1 MGKFSCT
8 TPGCH
13 FPMVGKDTKQHNN
26 WYHNSRSYRVPFL
39 DNETK
44 HCERKDGLLQCP
56 CGDTEHSKYNRN
68 VFEHVL
74 GTSPHDSLDLTEE
87 RFREPFPEWEWDPDL
102 LEYVVNDSH
111 SQQLRARAHNE
122 DYPMEDAEE
131 LSIQHE
137 AQEVDTEM
145 EGVEETG
152 GLEDDLYDDNMGGS
166 EGLRDDSDRHEVE
179 DAGQRG
185 EGEEA
190 DGIEGG
196 DEGDEEADGSE
207 GGDSEDDIDDY
218 WVSEWKDLEAEG
230 PVTDEVLDNLLTRY
244 SLNSSSAPSPQCAIE
259 TLRKVD
265 VVVDPTWRWSICIS
279 CGHPVHWVRIYQ
291 NHIRRH
297 LVISRLGNTP
307 DNTPSESEI
316 FKCLIVLNAHQYTPF
331 PTLTAI
337 EPVPGMEQRAAF
349 QCGYP
354 GCNGIRSTRFRGDQQ
369 FIPIIPPQTPPP
381 ANHILRDIIKKAEE
395 LKLGIP
401 SETYSA
407 PSNSVNLNPIFAQ
420 LHWHLILEA
429 VNISLLRK
437 SAATPDPETEQ
448 AYCRIKET
456 SQLYYQKVMLSL
468 DALDTTT
475 RRWIRTSSQNTPLKS
490 VPFRRPQELGTVTR
504 DADFVSTFLVFLL
517 RHTSKALDN
526 FPIYLTD
533 VTKSHIQRLHEQA
546 STSNVDDASDD
557 ALITLFH
564 RAIWTY
570 VTSVDQAYHDDEL
583 NDPLTRFVVAYHIQD
598 DYGAFAS
605 AKQLPLNLIKAQWCF
620 RASGAWEII
629 CKRHE
634 FGNVAFD
641 TYETLVQPW
650 LTDGRP
656 STFTKLRE
664 NIKRLSELAYNQPT
678 RARFSWDPSNEV
690 ISIDGFP
697 LSAKGLFTTWK
708 DCLGSLT
715 ESIDVVFQGCNYT
728 DILNSFDAHMDPDPG
743 QCAKWFHD
751 STSCNDHR
759 YSIFD
764 EKLNDIDKYR
774 PILRDHLACD
784 ERFFKSVAVVTHPNY
799 RESFITCAP
808 LAILTKVF
816 EETIKEW
823 FGLVQDVV
831 NMMWYLIHATAP
843 GSARGRENE
852 PLTYANHPNH
862 PKNLHFI
869 SGHLCL
875 ETVYC
880 KTASQQGTAGE
891 AITRAMPWQVG
902 RLVLL
907 VIGCIYYAA
916 AHLGAMI
923 GMPKECLDNY
933 MFYMFVRNGQP
944 MTSKDFSKVL
954 GNVTESTLGYP
965 LLLWDWRQLKF
976 NLMLHKANVSWD
988 EPDDEEEEDRAT
1000 HKMLAHSAIVGQ
1012 TSYGVQSEN
1021 ATKHLSQDLVAS
1033 QLRTAVRWQ
1042 RTIEFLHPSFR
1053 KLTHQG
1059 LDVSFA
1065 VPMSPEAAK
1074 AALEELLAKQSTLHE
1089 QAIIHSE
1096 ERIKAWM
1103 IDALNSLGVQILK
1116 DIKGTKPH
1124 PHSPSP
1130 PIFVSKDI
1138 LPIVMRNLFPNIP
1151 SERWAWRSPQQA
1163 ESVASVLSSN
1173 HVFSILSTGEGK
1185 SLQFFAAPLLKPDRL
1200 FVVILPLISLTEDML
1215 RRAQA
1220 ITAYKAGVWGSQ
1232 DFDTHTTSLVFV
1244 SAHEAGTATFGW
1256 WINSLE
1262 ISKRLD
1268 RIFIDEAHHLKT
1280 DSNFRECFASLIK
1293 LRTTK
1298 VPFSFLSG
1306 SLGPHDIDFVLSV
1319 MGIEEKTLVTEIRSY
1334 CGCPNHRYTLE
1345 KLSSSDSSVVI
1356 SAIKHFMD
1364 RHPLKSDERGLIYVS
1379 SVELCKDIGAALGI
1393 PAYYSAETAQNK
1405 AAFQCDWRGGYD
1417 PGKLWMVCT
1426 PAFGEGIDYG
1436 AVRCVIV
1443 YEPFGM
1449 TPLKQYFGRA
1459 GQDDLLAFCHLLYS
1473 CLPFLPDNP
1482 EQDLEGRIPYYQLL
1496 VSPSCMCFSE
1506 YAYDRE
1512 VHCCAAIGAE
1522 LCQNCLDGPPSISL
1536 QQPLQAE
1543 IPSNPSNPVVDV
1555 SVPPSPCL
1563 LPLSLSLRAI
1573 LSYV

>member
-8 TPGCH
+8 TPGCR
-13 FPMVGKDTKQHNN
+13 FPKVGKDTKQHNN

-44 HCERKDGLLQCP
+44 CCERKDGLLQCP

-68 VFEHVL
+68 AFERVL

-102 LEYVVNDSH
+102 LEYVINDSH
-111 SQQLRARAHNE
+111 SQQLRAR
-122 DYPMEDAEE
+122 
-131 LSIQHE
+131 

-152 GLEDDLYDDNMGGS
+152 GLEDNLYDDDMGRS

-230 PVTDEVLDNLLTRY
+230 PVTDEVLDDLLTRY

-265 VVVDPTWRWSICIS
+265 IVVDPTWRWS
-279 CGHPVHWVRIYQ
+279 
-291 NHIRRH
+291 
-297 LVISRLGNTP
+297 NTP

-316 FKCLIVLNAHQYTPF
+316 FKCLIVLNTHQYTPF

-354 GCNGIRSTRFRGDQQ
+354 GCNGIRSTRGSLDNHFRDVHPHILPKKRVRNRILVHPLKGFWGDQQ
-369 FIPIIPPQTPPP
+369 FILIIPPQTPPP

-395 LKLGIP
+395 LKLGVP

-407 PSNSVNLNPIFAQ
+407 PSNSVDLNPIFAQ

-437 SAATPDPETEQ
+437 SAATPDPETER

-456 SQLYYQKVMLSL
+456 SRLYYQKVMLSL

-475 RRWIRTSSQNTPLKS
+475 CRWIRTSSWNTPLKS
-490 VPFRRPQELGTVTR
+490 VPFRRPQELGTVTH

-546 STSNVDDASDD
+546 STSNIDDASDD

-598 DYGAFAS
+598 DYGAFAL
-605 AKQLPLNLIKAQWCF
+605 AKQLPPNLIKAQWCF

-690 ISIDGFP
+690 ISIDGFL

-743 QCAKWFHD
+743 QCAKWFRD

-774 PILRDHLACD
+774 PILHDHLACD
-784 ERFFKSVAVVTHPNY
+784 EHFFKSVAGVTHPNY

-823 FGLVQDVV
+823 FGLVQDV
-831 NMMWYLIHATAP
+831 
-843 GSARGRENE
+843 
-852 PLTYANHPNH
+852 
-862 PKNLHFI
+862 
-869 SGHLCL
+869 
-875 ETVYC
+875 
-880 KTASQQGTAGE
+880 
-891 AITRAMPWQVG
+891 
-902 RLVLL
+902 
-907 VIGCIYYAA
+907 
-916 AHLGAMI
+916 
-923 GMPKECLDNY
+923 
-933 MFYMFVRNGQP
+933 
-944 MTSKDFSKVL
+944 
-954 GNVTESTLGYP
+954 
-965 LLLWDWRQLKF
+965 
-976 NLMLHKANVSWD
+976 
-988 EPDDEEEEDRAT
+988 
-1000 HKMLAHSAIVGQ
+1000 
-1012 TSYGVQSEN
+1012 SEN

-1042 RTIEFLHPSFR
+1042 RTIDFLHPSFR

-1096 ERIKAWM
+1096 ECIKAWM

-1116 DIKGTKPH
+1116 DVKGTKPH

-1185 SLQFFAAPLLKPDRL
+1185 SLQFFAAPLLKPDHL
-1200 FVVILPLISLTEDML
+1200 FVVILPLICLTEDML

-1244 SAHEAGTATFGW
+1244 SAHEAGTATFGR

-1334 CGCPNHRYTLE
+1334 CGRPNHRYTLE

-1364 RHPLKSDERGLIYVS
+1364 RHPLKSDEQGLIYVS

-1405 AAFQCDWRGGYD
+1405 ATFQCDWRGGYD

-1436 AVRCVIV
+1436 AVHCVIV

-1459 GQDDLLAFCHLLYS
+1459 GRDDLLAFCHLLYS
-1473 CLPFLPDNP
+1473 CLPFLPDNL

-1496 VSPSCMCFSE
+1496 VSPSCMRFSE

-1543 IPSNPSNPVVDV
+1543 IPSNPSNPVLDV
-1555 SVPPSPCL
+1555 SVPPSLCL

-1573 LSYV
+1573 LIVNRR